1 MGTQSQD
8 LYNEISGLVS
18 ILEENAAEV
27 RREKGVVQQ
36 ARVRAMLESFKANK
50 DVGLER
56 LYVLLSAANG
66 FVDQAKEAKDLAK
79 EIYEKAKS

>member
-1 MGTQSQD
+1 
-8 LYNEISGLVS
+8 
-18 ILEENAAEV
+18 
-27 RREKGVVQQ
+27 
-36 ARVRAMLESFKANK
+36 MLESFKANK

-66 FVDQAKEAKDLAK
+66 FVDQAKEAKDSAK